1 MTEIEK
7 FENLKKKIDNLNIKK
22 MASESEYNRL
32 NEELNNIKKDIK
44 DVYGVE
50 IEEFANAIN
59 IMKEKY
65 TSTLNELEILVSE
78 AEEKIGNK

>member
-32 NEELNNIKKDIK
+32 NEELNTIKKDIK

>member
-1 MTEIEK
+1 
-7 FENLKKKIDNLNIKK
+7 

-50 IEEFANAIN
+50 IEEFASAIN